1 MAGCARS
8 SRLGNWPL
16 CDHARSCSF
25 LLPGRTECEEIAGL
39 YAGMEAVDK
48 QGDDARAQFLRNYLA
63 RTILRSRASLRR
75 KLQSKVGLRLAK
87 PSACRLGCERG

>member
-1 MAGCARS
+1 MADCARS

-48 QGDDARAQFLRNYLA
+48 QADGARAQFLWNYLA
-63 RTILRSRASLRR
+63 RTVLRSRAALRR
-75 KLQSKVGLRLAK
+75 ELWSKVGLRSAK
-87 PSACRLGCERG
+87 PGACRFGCDRG

>member
-8 SRLGNWPL
+8 SRLGNWLL

-25 LLPGRTECEEIAGL
+25 LLPSRTGCEEIAGL

-48 QGDDARAQFLRNYLA
+48 QAHGARAQFLRNYLA
-63 RTILRSRASLRR
+63 RTVLRSRVALRR
-75 KLQSKVGLRLAK
+75 ELQSKVGIRAAK